1 MHIIYFPPGGWEGR
15 PGRPHAGK
23 RGPPFP
29 GIYHWLAVAGG
40 LLLLFGDIAAPKL
53 PIHVTLSYPN
63 KFRGWNNFFDLL
75 LMLYLGW
82 IGVSSQLLKKELTQQ
97 PHMSVAAHFPV
108 CGSPIATSI
117 SVLCLL
123 QKPIAE
129 AAIHAPKNPL
139 LSLSTCPST
148 FSLRENAFLLEQ
160 ICAPCG
166 GFPGLSTVSACPA
179 PPRAS
184 SVSLSIHTCKHL
196 LSPRQALFSHLP
208 ASGSKASP
216 HGPWL
221 PGVEAAP
228 QASRASRPRG
238 WQLCQLRLHLRAT
251 QSKPASRQLRE
262 LGSAAFLVTQ
272 KSISSWYQTCSI

>member
-63 KFRGWNNFFDLL
+63 KFRGWTNFFDLL

-129 AAIHAPKNPL
+129 AAIHTPKNPL

-208 ASGSKASP
+208 ALALRPARMDLGYQVWKRHRKHPGPAAHEDDSCVSSDSTWEPLNPNPPLGSSGSSGLQ
-216 HGPWL
+216 H
-221 PGVEAAP
+221 
-228 QASRASRPRG
+228 
-238 WQLCQLRLHLRAT
+238 
-251 QSKPASRQLRE
+251 
-262 LGSAAFLVTQ
+262 F
-272 KSISSWYQTCSI
+272 

>member
-15 PGRPHAGK
+15 PGRPHTGK

-166 GFPGLSTVSACPA
+166 GFPGLSLQWVPV
-179 PPRAS
+179 R
-184 SVSLSIHTCKHL
+184 HL
-196 LSPRQALFSHLP
+196 LELLLYLLASTRANTCFLRDKLYFLTFQLLALRP
-208 ASGSKASP
+208 ARMDLGYQVWKRHRKHPGPAAHEDDSCVSSDSIWEWLNPNPPLGSSGSSGLQ
-216 HGPWL
+216 H
-221 PGVEAAP
+221 
-228 QASRASRPRG
+228 
-238 WQLCQLRLHLRAT
+238 
-251 QSKPASRQLRE
+251 
-262 LGSAAFLVTQ
+262 F
-272 KSISSWYQTCSI
+272 

>member
-15 PGRPHAGK
+15 PGRPHTGK

-82 IGVSSQLLKKELTQQ
+82 IGVSSQPLKKELTQQ

-108 CGSPIATSI
+108 CSPIATSI

-148 FSLRENAFLLEQ
+148 FSLRENVFLLEQ